1 MKLYKA
7 EENADLEFSFP
18 DEAKWDELD
27 KQGVKLPVQM
37 KFVDLVIEREND
49 ILLVEIK
56 DPSNKRTPA
65 DERARYFKRLSDNS
79 ILTQELTPKARSS
92 YTFLHLM
99 ERDTKP
105 FKYVVLIGLDAYDP
119 SQQKALL
126 TGFKDRLLADI
137 RCETDTPWRRQHI
150 ADCVVMSVDVWN
162 KTFVDWPVAR
172 VAEVAP
178 IAEVGA

>member
-1 MKLYKA
+1 MKLYRA
-7 EENADLEFSFP
+7 EKNADLEFSFP
-18 DEAKWDELD
+18 DEAIWDELD

-37 KFVDLVIEREND
+37 KFVDLVIEREKD

-56 DPSNKRTPA
+56 DPSNKRAPLE
-65 DERARYFKRLSDNS
+65 ERTKYFKRLLDNS

-105 FKYVVLIGLDAYDP
+105 LIYVVLIGLDAYDP
-119 SQQKALL
+119 VQQKALL

-150 ADCVVMSVDVWN
+150 ADCVVVSVDIWN
-162 KTFVDWPVAR
+162 KTFTDWPVAR
-172 VAEVAP
+172 ITETTDIVEV
-178 IAEVGA
+178 VG